1 MKRLSRQ
8 ILEQMLAESSE
19 GIVVAEAS
27 GPDFPVVFANRAY
40 AELSECEITAL
51 RGCRL
56 PLLDDERLDSADR
69 DKLETALV
77 EGHAF
82 EVSLDPDPDGSPES
96 STLVRMA
103 PLRSRT
109 GKVTHFMVTYP
120 AHKSASH
127 EISSVELGVLQ
138 REINRARKKLASM
151 DRIDPAT
158 GVLRYK
164 FFRELAERDIRI
176 ARREG
181 RWVAVMRFEII
192 DLDVYSETYGEKAA
206 ESCVRMVAAQVNS
219 LLRRASD
226 LCAKADEGTIVAMA
240 QAQDVDE
247 ARDRAEQIAANIRG
261 LRLHNPRGRSGRYI
275 DVDIGVAG
283 GTPDGAF
290 TLDQAI
296 DSAREDLES
305 RRGAQQPVYGA
316 RA

>member
-8 ILEQMLAESSE
+8 ILEQMLLESSE
-19 GIVVAEAS
+19 GIVVAEAAS
-27 GPDFPVVFANRAY
+27 PDYPVVFANPEY
-40 AELSECEITAL
+40 ARLSDRDLDEL

-56 PLLDDERLDSADR
+56 PLLEDERLESADR
-69 DKLETALV
+69 DKLKTAL
-77 EGHAF
+77 EEDQTF
-82 EVSLDPDPDGSPES
+82 ETSLDTDPEGDQGP
-96 STLVRMA
+96 STLVRVV

-109 GKVTHFMVTYP
+109 GKVTHFMVSHK
-120 AHKSASH
+120 AHANASH
-127 EISSVELGVLQ
+127 DISSLELGVLQ

-164 FFRELAERDIRI
+164 FFRELAERDFRI
-176 ARREG
+176 ARREN
-181 RWVAVMRFEII
+181 RWVAVMLFEII
-192 DLDVYSETYGEKAA
+192 DLGVYSETYGQKAA

-219 LLRRASD
+219 LLRRAND
-226 LCAKADEGTIVAMA
+226 LCARADEGTIVAMT

-247 ARDRAEQIAANIRG
+247 VRERAERIAANIRG

-283 GTPDGAF
+283 ATPDGKL
-290 TLDQAI
+290 TLDRAI
-296 DSAREDLES
+296 ELARDDLES
-305 RRGAQQPVYGA
+305 HRGAQQALYGA

>member
-8 ILEQMLAESSE
+8 ILEQMLEESSE

-27 GPDFPVVFANRAY
+27 GPDYPVIFANSAY
-40 AELSECEITAL
+40 AELSVRDIKEL
-51 RGCRL
+51 RGGRL
-56 PLLDDERLDSADR
+56 PLIDDERLGSADH
-69 DKLETALV
+69 DKLNTALA
-77 EGHAF
+77 EGQAF
-82 EVSLDPDPDGSPES
+82 EASLDSDPDGGQAPGA
-96 STLVRMA
+96 LVRMV

-109 GKVTHFMVTYP
+109 GKVTHFMVS
-120 AHKSASH
+120 HSAQGSPSH

-158 GVLRYK
+158 GVLRYQ
-164 FFRELAERDIRI
+164 FFRELAERDFRI

-181 RWVAVMRFEII
+181 RWVAVMLFEII
-192 DLDVYSETYGEKAA
+192 DLGVYSETYGQKAA

-240 QAQDVDE
+240 QAQDADE
-247 ARDRAEQIAANIRG
+247 ARARAEQIAANIRG
-261 LRLHNPRGRSGRYI
+261 LRLHNPRGRSRYI
-275 DVDIGVAG
+275 DVEIGVAG
-283 GTPDGAF
+283 ETPDGVF
-290 TLDQAI
+290 TLEQATEL
-296 DSAREDLES
+296 AREDLES
-305 RRGAQQPVYGA
+305 RRGAQKALYSA